1 MDVPITGTA
10 HIDVT
15 VVRSMAELAPYASP
29 WNSFC
34 AQNHN
39 SLPQLSHAMACS
51 WLEHRVKPGHEWV
64 VLVAKRDGRP
74 IGFLPLVIQ
83 KRACLG
89 LKVSIGAPPQ
99 DTQIASVDMVAEN
112 GSEGAVLAAFLKC
125 LDETF
130 PLFSQLEMFRI
141 AENSVSSRA
150 LHHAPKGHLLKS
162 KSAGAAACYQITGNF
177 DEYMNSLKPNFSR
190 NLRRLQ
196 RKIEGMADV
205 ELASFIGQQ
214 CTDDLF
220 ERFLELEASGWKGK
234 ERGAIL
240 SSPTATA
247 YYREVFRRLRELGWC
262 ELYTMSL
269 DGVMIAAQ
277 FGVRLNRRVF
287 LFKIC
292 YSEEFSNLGP
302 GNVLMMRTIERAFQQ
317 GDTDEINCLTDMSWH
332 NNWVVTRRPYT
343 TYTLVPKR
351 IAPMVA
357 NSCWTSTRLVKSAF
371 ARIF

>member
-1 MDVPITGTA
+1 
-10 HIDVT
+10 
-15 VVRSMAELAPYASP
+15 
-29 WNSFC
+29 
-34 AQNHN
+34 
-39 SLPQLSHAMACS
+39 MACS
-51 WLEHRVKPGHEWV
+51 WLEHRVKPSHEWI
-64 VLVAKRDGRP
+64 VLVAQSEGRP
-74 IGFLPLVIQ
+74 VGFLPLVIQ
-83 KRACLG
+83 KRACVG
-89 LKVSIGAPPQ
+89 LHMSIGAPPQ
-99 DTQIASVDMVAEN
+99 DTQISSVDMVVEI
-112 GSEGAVLAAFLKC
+112 GSEVAVLAAFLKR
-125 LDETF
+125 LSEEF
-130 PLFSQLEMFRI
+130 QFFSQLEMLRI
-141 AENSVSSRA
+141 AEKSCSSRA
-150 LHHAPKGHLLKS
+150 LHQVPKGHLLQTR
-162 KSAGAAACYQITGNF
+162 SAGAAACYQITGSF

-220 ERFLELEASGWKGK
+220 DRFLELEASGWKGK

-247 YYREVFRRLRELGWC
+247 YYRDAFRRLRELGWC

-269 DGVMIAAQ
+269 DGGMIAAQ
-277 FGVRLNRRVF
+277 FGVRMNRRVF

-302 GNVLMMRTIERAFQQ
+302 GNIMMMRTIERAFQQ

-343 TYTLVPKR
+343 TYTLTPKR
-351 IAPMVA
+351 IAPLVA
-357 NSCWTSTRLVKSAF
+357 KSCWTSTRLLKSVF